1 VRDHVFALKDVYDR
15 VLAEELL
22 SMNEEAS
29 GAAIAAGEQP
39 AASPG
44 PATASPEP
52 AASPAATAQNGPAA
66 MPRILIVDDDPDSRA
81 LVERTLDSGG
91 YDVTLAQDG
100 ASALVAL
107 GGKSF
112 DLVIADL
119 AMPML
124 DGFSL
129 LQVMASQGIQVPV
142 IFLTG
147 SGLPEDE
154 ARGLSLGAV
163 DYIRKPAR
171 RDVLLARV
179 ARALDTAALVASV

>member
-1 VRDHVFALKDVYDR
+1 
-15 VLAEELL
+15 
-22 SMNEEAS
+22 
-29 GAAIAAGEQP
+29 
-39 AASPG
+39 
-44 PATASPEP
+44 
-52 AASPAATAQNGPAA
+52 
-66 MPRILIVDDDPDSRA
+66 VDDDPDSRA
-81 LVERTLDSGG
+81 LVERTLQSAGCG
-91 YDVTLAQDG
+91 VVLAADG
-100 ASALVAL
+100 ASALVEL
-107 GGKSF
+107 GRGTF
-112 DLVIADL
+112 DLLIADI

-129 LQVMASQGIQVPV
+129 LQVMGSQDIEVPV

-179 ARALDTAALVASV
+179 ARVLGRLPVASGDSREDTP